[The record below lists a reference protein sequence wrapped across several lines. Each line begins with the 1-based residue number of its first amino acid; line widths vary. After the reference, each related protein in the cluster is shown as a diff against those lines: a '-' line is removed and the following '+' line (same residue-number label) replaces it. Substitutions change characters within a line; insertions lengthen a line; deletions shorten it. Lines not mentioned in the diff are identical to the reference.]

1 MHVATM
7 PSEGQILV
15 NIEDM
20 SKLKDIKRAISMLK
34 GVGKI
39 VTPRRRLSS
48 YERSLRDLDE
58 GRVYEAKDVD
68 DLFKQCLG

>member
-1 MHVATM
+1 MQVATM

-39 VTPRRRLSS
+39 ITPRRRLSS
-48 YERSLRDLDE
+48 YERSLRELDE
-58 GRVYEAKDVD
+58 GRVFKYDSLD
-68 DLFKQCLG
+68 DLIKDIEG